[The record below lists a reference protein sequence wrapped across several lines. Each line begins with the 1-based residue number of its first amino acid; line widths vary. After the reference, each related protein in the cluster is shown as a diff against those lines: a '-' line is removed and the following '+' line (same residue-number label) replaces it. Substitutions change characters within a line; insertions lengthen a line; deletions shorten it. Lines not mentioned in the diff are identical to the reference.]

1 MDKNEVIK
9 LLEELNLDKEEYVI
23 LSSGSALMRGIY
35 QKCGDIDLA
44 ISDKAFEYLKEKYNL
59 IPKDNNWYTVTDKIE
74 CVVGDNPKKEKV
86 GDYYLQDILEYYEF
100 VKSRNRDKDK
110 ERIKILERYIYYK
123 DNVQDRYKLIEE
135 RNHNYERFPL
145 YDSSISFDE
154 FRSNLLESEINT
166 ILSSCKDKEVYI
178 LGHNNPDADSIVS
191 SYVLTNILKS
201 MGIKAHFCILDKN
214 YDYTFHDKKLLEEK
228 FPYEPEIVNSKDK
241 YFILVDH
248 NDLQGLNKEQVL
260 GAFDHHVIKYEID
273 NIVEIEYS
281 STSLLIYDLFKDKY
295 NFSEE
300 EKYLIALATLS
311 DSDYLTS
318 SRFTEE
324 DRRLFNELDL
334 KEDVKE
340 LQRKYFITT
349 DFSLGVDKNFE
360 INKKE
365 YLRNNKKITRIQITS
380 YDDIYLDEYIN
391 KAKELDYLLIWVNYE
406 DNTTTIYYE
415 DRVIHLDYLL
425 SSTYL
430 VFELL
435 EKEKEKTR
443 VRSK

>member
-23 LSSGSALMRGIY
+23 LSSGSLVIRGVY

-44 ISDKAFEYLKEKYNL
+44 VSDNAFEYLKNKYNL
-59 IPKDNNWYTVTDKIE
+59 IPKENNWYTVTDKIE
-74 CVVGDNPKKEKV
+74 CVVGESPKNEKI
-86 GDYYLQDILEYYEF
+86 GDYYLQDLYEYYEF

-135 RNHNYERFPL
+135 RNHNYERFSL

-154 FRSNLLESEINT
+154 FRLNLLESEINT
-166 ILSSCKDKEVYI
+166 ILSSCKDKDVYV

-324 DRRLFNELDL
+324 DKRLFNELGL
-334 KEDVKE
+334 KEDEKE

-380 YDDIYLDEYIN
+380 YDDNLLDEYIN

-406 DNTTTIYYE
+406 DDTTTIYYE
-415 DRVIHLDYLL
+415 DKVIHLDYLL

-435 EKEKEKTR
+435 EKEKEKTG

>member
-1 MDKNEVIK
+1 MNKNEIIK
-9 LLEELNLDKEEYVI
+9 LLKELNLDKEEYVI
-23 LSSGSALMRGIY
+23 LSSGCAVMRGIY
-35 QKCGDIDLA
+35 DMAGDIDLA
-44 ISDKAFEYLKEKYNL
+44 VSDKAFEYLKEKYDL
-59 IPKDNNWYTVTDKIE
+59 IDKGNNWYKINDMIE
-74 CVVGDNPKKEKV
+74 FVVGDNPKKEKV
-86 GDYYLQDILEYYEF
+86 GDYYLQDLNQYYEY
-100 VKSRNRDKDK
+100 VKSKNRDKDK
-110 ERIKILERYIYYK
+110 ERIKTLESYIYYR
-123 DNVQDRYKLIEE
+123 DNVEDRYKLIEE

-145 YDSSISFDE
+145 YDQTIPFDNIRSS
-154 FRSNLLESEINT
+154 LLESEINT
-166 ILSSCKDKEVYI
+166 LLESCKDKEVYI
-178 LGHNNPDADSIVS
+178 LGHNNPDADSIIS

-201 MGIKAHFCILDKN
+201 MNIRAHFCILDKN
-214 YDYTFHDKKLLEEK
+214 YDYTFHDKKLLEDNFK
-228 FPYEPEIVNSKDK
+228 YKPEIVSEEGK

-248 NDLQGLNKEQVL
+248 NNLQGLEKDKVL
-260 GAFDHHVIKYEID
+260 GAIDHHVIKYEID
-273 NIVEIEYS
+273 NIIEIEYA

-295 NFSEE
+295 NSNEE

-318 SRFTEE
+318 SRFTEK
-324 DRRLFNELDL
+324 DRKLFDELCL
-334 KEDVKE
+334 KDDVKE

-380 YDDIYLDEYIN
+380 YDDILLDEYIS
-391 KAKELDYLLIWVNYE
+391 KAKELEYLLIWVNYE

-435 EKEKEKTR
+435 ESEKEKIR